1 MTLADSILQ
10 TASIV
15 ECVRVDVTPTHHT
28 IFESFAQAARSRP
41 ETRFSAGY
49 LKRET
54 AATVGNP

>member
-28 IFESFAQAARSRP
+28 IFKSFAQGGRCVLRNQSVSS
-41 ETRFSAGY
+41 EW
-49 LKRET
+49 
-54 AATVGNP
+54 